1 MEFKEIIYTVED
13 QVATITLNRPQAMNA
28 ITPEMCDE
36 WVKALESAQWDPDV
50 RAIVVTGAGRAF
62 CGGANPRRINVERQ
76 GMREGKE
83 PPLTQ
88 PAAMAAKILQAVQV
102 VDKPYIAA
110 VNGAAAGG
118 GLDLVCAADI
128 RFASDRARFVSAYI
142 RMGTTPGGGGAWF
155 LPRLIGLANAYEMLW
170 TGKVID
176 AQEAYRIGLVSRV
189 VPNDELMPVTRDF
202 AVQLAK
208 GPTVAIRMAKR
219 LVRRCMFLD
228 LPAAMQATDEMGY
241 ITRNTDDAQEGPR
254 AWVEKREPV
263 FKGR

>member
-1 MEFKEIIYTVED
+1 MEFKDIIYTVED
-13 QVATITLNRPQAMNA
+13 QVATITLNRPQAMNSL
-28 ITPEMCDE
+28 TREMAEE
-36 WVKALESAQWDPDV
+36 WAKALEMSQWDPDV

-62 CGGANPRRINVERQ
+62 CGGANPRRIVAERQ

-83 PPLTQ
+83 PPLSQ
-88 PAAMAAKILQAVQV
+88 PAAMASRIMQAVQV

-118 GLDLVCAADI
+118 GLDLICAADI
-128 RFASDRARFVSAYI
+128 RFASDRARFASAYI
-142 RMGTTPGGGGAWF
+142 RMGNIPGGGGAWF
-155 LPRLIGLANAYEMLW
+155 LPRLVGLANAYELMW

-189 VPNDELMPVTRDF
+189 VPNDELMPVTHDF
-202 AVQLAK
+202 AMQLAK
-208 GPTVAIRMAKR
+208 GPTVAIRMTKR

-228 LPAAMQATDEMGY
+228 LPAALQTTEEARHLATA
-241 ITRNTDDAQEGPR
+241 TDDAQEGPR
-254 AWVEKREPV
+254 AWVEKREPI

>member
-1 MEFKEIIYTVED
+1 MDFKEIIYTVED
-13 QVATITLNRPQAMNA
+13 QVATITLNRPQALNA
-28 ITPEMCDE
+28 LTPEMAEE
-36 WVKALESAQWDPDV
+36 WTKALEMAQWDPDV
-50 RAIVVTGAGRAF
+50 RAIILTGAGRAF

-83 PPLTQ
+83 PPLSQ
-88 PAAMAAKILQAVQV
+88 PNVMASRVLQAVQG

-128 RFASDRARFVSAYI
+128 RIASDRARFVSAYI
-142 RMGTTPGGGGAWF
+142 RMGNVPGGGGAWL
-155 LPRLIGLANAYEMLW
+155 LPRLVGLANAYELIW

-189 VPNDELMPVTRDF
+189 VPSDDLMPVTRDF
-202 AVQLAK
+202 ALQLAK
-208 GPTVAIRMAKR
+208 GPTVAIRMSKR

-228 LPAAMQATDEMGY
+228 LPAALQATDEMSH
-241 ITRNTDDAQEGPR
+241 ITRTTDDAQEGPR